1 MLIKKFPLG
10 KISNNLKQVTFL
22 SIGIILGYYK
32 ITERK
37 KKKWEYRF
45 NFSNAPELPFFSLID
60 FLIFYFSSAPWY
72 EYDNERYT
80 QFPQCHTHSTFF
92 H

>member
-1 MLIKKFPLG
+1 MLIKKFPQG

-45 NFSNAPELPFFSLID
+45 NFSNAPELPFFV
-60 FLIFYFSSAPWY
+60 
-72 EYDNERYT
+72 
-80 QFPQCHTHSTFF
+80 C
-92 H
+92 